1 MSTLEEYMQRAT
13 APGSDRKIPGAV
25 LIVANKDGAWELAA
39 EYSTDRLGSYNICC
53 FKVYKLDANYL

>member
-39 EYSTDRLGSYNICC
+39 EYFYRQTRIMQYPLLQSIQAGC
-53 FKVYKLDANYL
+53 